1 VGHALVV
8 VVAVAAGLVTSL
20 LVCAAALSALRRLG
34 VVDVPNDRSSHG
46 RPTVRGVGVGVACGG
61 VLGLLAAGAAAA
73 APAAWSWRTASVLLA
88 AAVGLGA
95 IGFVDDLRGG
105 TSFRIRLLGQVVV
118 AAAAAISLGPLGS
131 APAWRAAVLGAA
143 VIWIVGYVN
152 AFNFMDGINGISA
165 VTAVVTGVMF
175 AVVGRR
181 EGLPVLEAGGA
192 ALAAASLGF
201 LPFNLPTARAF
212 FGDAGSYFLSTWIAV
227 LAYVAV
233 LSGVRWDVVLAPL
246 ALYLADVGVT
256 LLLRLRRGEQ
266 WHAAHRDHVYQKLAA
281 GGLGHIGTTLV
292 VLAGTTALSA
302 LGLASPRAPG
312 WRALA
317 WSAMAALVGAY
328 LVAPTLLRRHVD

>member
-1 VGHALVV
+1 M
-8 VVAVAAGLVTSL
+8 VAVAAVAGLVTSL
-20 LVCAAALSALRRLG
+20 LACAAALSALRRLG

-61 VLGLLAAGAAAA
+61 VLGLLAAGASAAG
-73 APAAWSWRTASVLLA
+73 AAWSWRTASVLLA
-88 AAVGLGA
+88 AAVSLGA
-95 IGFVDDLRGG
+95 IGLVDDLRGG
-105 TSFRIRLLGQVVV
+105 TSFRIRLVGQVVV
-118 AAAAAISLGPLGS
+118 AAAAATSLGPLGA
-131 APAWRAAVLGAA
+131 APAWWAPVQGAA

-165 VTAVVTGVMF
+165 VTAIVTGVTF

-181 EGLPVLEAGGA
+181 DGLPVLEAGGA

-212 FGDAGSYFLSTWIAV
+212 LGDAGSYFMGAWIAV

-233 LSGVRWDVVLAPL
+233 VSGVPWDVVLAPL

-256 LLLRLRRGEQ
+256 LLGRLRRGEQ

-281 GGLGHIGTTLV
+281 GGLGHTGTTLV
-292 VLAGTTALSA
+292 VLAATTALSA
-302 LGLASPRAPG
+302 LGLASSREPG

-317 WSAMAALVGAY
+317 WSATAALVGAY
-328 LVAPTLLRRHVD
+328 LVAPTLLRRQAD